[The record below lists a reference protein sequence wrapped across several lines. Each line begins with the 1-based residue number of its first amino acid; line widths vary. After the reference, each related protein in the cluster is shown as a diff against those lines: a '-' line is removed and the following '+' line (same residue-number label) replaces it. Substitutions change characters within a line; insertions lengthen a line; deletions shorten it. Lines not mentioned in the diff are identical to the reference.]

1 MGYTDFIK
9 QTDLASAGIS
19 FGKSVH
25 PKGQKLYNKG
35 SFREKGGSR
44 MLVVYM
50 AVINV
55 LTFAAFGM
63 DKRAAVH
70 NRWRTRE
77 STLLGLSAVGG
88 ACGGLIGM
96 YVFHHKTKKPAFA
109 IGLPAMIVIHV
120 LLILAFYNLVLR

>member
-1 MGYTDFIK
+1 
-9 QTDLASAGIS
+9 
-19 FGKSVH
+19 
-25 PKGQKLYNKG
+25 
-35 SFREKGGSR
+35 
-44 MLVVYM
+44 MLLVYM